1 MEKSKIKYPKIG
13 DEIVV
18 TKCGSAGNCYQA
30 IGKISKVT
38 GCYPAN
44 GYFQV
49 KLPSDT
55 VGYTSV
61 NIYVRYANGIPDEWV
76 PASRGARVEALQNL
90 IKDKKD
96 KIATL
101 NEEIAKYRKDIE
113 HIKKYATEEDFVAA
127 KLSAILKSEGNEKKI
142 AEILKTMKETHY
154 L

>member
-18 TKCGSAGNCYQA
+18 TKCGSAGSCYPA

-38 GCYPAN
+38 GCYPAS
-44 GYFQV
+44 GYFQARFAND
-49 KLPSDT
+49 SA
-55 VGYTSV
+55 GYTAFTV
-61 NIYVRYANGIPDEWV
+61 YIRTEVPDEWV
-76 PASRGARVEALQNL
+76 PASRDARVKALQNL

-101 NEEIAKYRKDIE
+101 NEEIVKYQKDIE